1 MQEATGRPTPI
12 AGLLA
17 VLGGAL
23 LAIGSFLDWAE
34 VSGGG
39 TSVTASGIDG
49 TDGWITL
56 VAGVLVL
63 LAGVA
68 LLGVAGRKIIAI
80 VAIVAGL
87 VGGGVGLYDA
97 LTAKDRVLDDA
108 AEELAPQV
116 GNTPEEV
123 RALLDQAI
131 DAGEIGISISIGL
144 YMVIIGGV
152 LGIVGGV
159 LGLRSPAAAPV
170 AAEASMPGGVV
181 PPEPAPAVGAS
192 AAADPGP
199 VTDPPAQPPPP
210 AEPPV
215 SVEPPAAPPTT
226 SEPPASTESGPDT
239 EPPAPPPPAE
249 GSAPS

>member
-116 GNTPEEV
+116 GSTPEEV

-170 AAEASMPGGVV
+170 AAEASMPGVVV

-215 SVEPPAAPPTT
+215 SVEPPAAPPTS